1 MIGEFEV
8 IPEEYWFSKVHGG
21 VENAKYIG
29 RKIEEPQMEK
39 QTNYEGFNTG
49 IWGKIKDY
57 IVNKVMDWGDVEMIE
72 EDLNLDGYGE
82 ALLDTY
88 RRIGDRCV
96 TIRYYD
102 DNRSFGLRIM
112 NTPEEKKEFMGEY
125 NRETMMNFI

>member
-88 RRIGDRCV
+88 GRIGDRCV

-102 DNRSFGLRIM
+102 NNRSFGLRIM
-112 NTPEEKKEFMGEY
+112 NTPEEKEEFMGEY